1 MSSPNG
7 DSYTSSILMSV
18 LFIYSFLI
26 NFWLEQILSRSGKNG
41 YPYLWEKV
49 FGLLPFYIDIC

>member
-41 YPYLWEKV
+41 YPYFW
-49 FGLLPFYIDIC
+49 